1 MPPKSPATP
10 RQRKGKKGG
19 KQPIATT
26 PGTPVQETNKHHHV
40 VATAPVH
47 LPLQK
52 AGKFS
57 WTLMGLIVAILPWIF
72 GKLHYALPE
81 PLPPIDAEGN
91 PQPSEEVVRSHIQAL
106 EDIGYRI
113 VGTPEALAGEQ
124 YVLDQVLELVEECNA
139 KNVLNCEW
147 WHQKGDGFHA
157 FEILDHEVLKSYT
170 GISNVILKISA
181 FHPPSYDA
189 HNPKADKDAILL
201 GAHIDSTFPSPG
213 AADDAIGV
221 GVMLDLARTLIHKSR
236 PFDNSVIFLFNG
248 AEETLQDG
256 SHLYSIEHSTRT
268 QVKAVINLEAA
279 GSKGGAL
286 LFQAT
291 SAEMIEAYAKVPY
304 PKGTVIAADVFS
316 SGIIMSDTD
325 FGQFEKY
332 LGVSGLDMAIV
343 GHSYFYHTHH
353 DTLSSIQRGSA
364 QHFTSNIHAI
374 VDHLLSPS
382 SPLSSSLPFS
392 PPDKVYFGLF
402 DKVFLHWDM
411 KEADRWY
418 TGLAA
423 VAGVLAVRR
432 LQGKGW
438 KVITVASAAT
448 LFGLAGGFIGP
459 NLLAYILTKLGKP
472 LLWFTNEHLPIIIYI
487 PTAFVFAL
495 SIHLAFSRFLSPVE
509 RTKLEVVHY
518 SIQLLVS
525 SWCTLVLQAA
535 RVRSAY
541 LFASITLFLLV
552 GGLGDGALRLWGAE
566 REGMNFKLTYF
577 LPTVGFLAFF
587 VEAVTAALDIFTPL
601 TGRMGKSAPA
611 EHIVAT
617 LTSACGLLMLPT
629 ALPLFHRLPRHTQ
642 RKVVLVLKIWVAG
655 VVGYLAT
662 VGAGGG
668 WKVLWQGRQGD
679 GGRGMGWVYDDQH
692 PKRVGLNYNYNHT
705 DQSHIIHVAFMD
717 VGPTGDIISALHSRY
732 SAPSSPLV
740 HKDLDDEDH
749 DWDAIY
755 PVSTFLDTYK
765 FDLDVAGQKGSEQ
778 GGWGQIENVETFE
791 WPEMGWSVEEDVG
804 DGYRDVDI
812 TFNFTGLVWPVLS
825 FHAHVL
831 SWSFP
836 EPAPPAEYIQHH
848 IKFANSVD
856 SPLTKLSLRYKVEG
870 PGQEKLAVHWSAFDV
885 SQINPFTTPHP
896 GGGTGKP
903 AVVVLTDMWD
913 WIGEQWGG
921 DLDLVTGG
929 VVCGVVDI

>member
-1 MPPKSPATP
+1 MPPKSPSTP
-10 RQRKGKKGG
+10 RKRRGMKGG
-19 KQPIATT
+19 KQPIAST
-26 PGTPVQETNKHHHV
+26 PTSPGEQAKQSKQQQKHHHRHV

-52 AGKFS
+52 AGKLS
-57 WTLMGLIVAILPWIF
+57 WTLLGLIFAILPWVF
-72 GKLHYALPE
+72 GRLHYALPE
-81 PLPPIDAEGN
+81 PLPPLDADGI

-113 VGTPEALAGEQ
+113 VGTPAALAGEQ
-124 YVLDQVLELVEECNA
+124 YVLDQVLELVEQCNA
-139 KNVLNCEW
+139 RNVLNCEW
-147 WHQKGDGFHA
+147 WHQKGDGLHA

-170 GISNVILKISA
+170 GISNIILKISA
-181 FHPPSYDA
+181 FHPPSYDI
-189 HNPKADKDAILL
+189 HNPKPDKDAILL

-221 GVMLDLARTLIHKSR
+221 GVMLDLARTLIHQND
-236 PFDNSVIFLFNG
+236 PFDNSIIFLFNG

-291 SAEMIEAYAKVPY
+291 SGEMIEAYGKVPY

-353 DTLSSIQRGSA
+353 DTLSSIQPGSA
-364 QHFTSNIHAI
+364 QHFTSNIHA
-374 VDHLLSPS
+374 VVSHLLSPS
-382 SPLSSSLPFS
+382 SPLSSNLPWS

-402 DKVFLHWDM
+402 DKVFLYWDM
-411 KEADRWY
+411 KAADRWY
-418 TGLAA
+418 TALAA
-423 VAGVLAVRR
+423 VSGVLAVRR
-432 LQGKGW
+432 LKGKGW
-438 KVITVASAAT
+438 KIITTASLAT
-448 LFGLAGGFIGP
+448 ISGLAGGFIGP
-459 NLLAYILTKLGKP
+459 NLLAFTLTKLGRP
-472 LLWFTNEHLPIIIYI
+472 LLWFTHEHLPTLIYI
-487 PTAFVFAL
+487 PTAFLSSL
-495 SIHLAFSRFLSPVE
+495 SIHLFFTHFLSPVE
-509 RTKLEVVHY
+509 RTKLEAVHY
-518 SIQLLVS
+518 GVQMLWC
-525 SWCTLVLQAA
+525 SWMMLALQAVK
-535 RVRSAY
+535 VRSAY
-541 LFASITLFLLV
+541 LFAGITLFLLI
-552 GGLGDGALRLWGAE
+552 GALGDGAVRVWGKE
-566 REGMNFKLTYF
+566 REGMNFKATYL
-577 LPTVGFLAFF
+577 LPSIGLIAFF
-587 VEAVTAALDIFTPL
+587 VEAITAALDIFTPL

-611 EHIVAT
+611 EHIIAT
-617 LTSACGLLMLPT
+617 LTAACGLGLFPT
-629 ALPLFHRLPRHTQ
+629 LTPLFHRLPRQTQ

-655 VVGYLAT
+655 VVGYL
-662 VGAGGG
+662 GLG
-668 WKVLWQGRQGD
+668 WLYD
-679 GGRGMGWVYDDQH
+679 GEH

-705 DQSHIIHVAFMD
+705 DQSHIIHIALMD
-717 VGPTGDIISALHSRY
+717 LGPTGTIPSSLHARYAL
-732 SAPSSPLV
+732 PSSPLI
-740 HKDLDDEDH
+740 HKDLEDEDH

-765 FDLDVAGQKGSEQ
+765 FELDISGQGFAQGLEGQGKEKEKEK
-778 GGWGQIENVETFE
+778 GGWGGVEGVENFE
-791 WPEMGWSVEEDVG
+791 WPEMGWSVKEKGG
-804 DGYRDVDI
+804 DGFRDVEI
-812 TFNFTGLVWPVLS
+812 TFNFTDLVWPVLS

-836 EPAPPAEYIQHH
+836 EPAPPAEYMQHH

-856 SPLTKLSLRYKVEG
+856 SPLTTLKLRYKVEE
-870 PGQEKLAVHWSAFDV
+870 PGQEKLGVHWSAFDV
-885 SQINPFTTPHP
+885 SQMNPFTTPHP
-896 GGGTGKP
+896 GGGKP
-903 AVVVLTDMWD
+903 ATVVLTDMWD

-929 VVCGVVDI
+929 VVCGVVQI